1 MMRAVYQDRY
11 GSPDVLELREIDK
24 PSPNPDE
31 VLVRVAATSVHP
43 DVRHAVEGRPALLRL
58 MGSGLRKPKN
68 PVPGTDLAGE
78 VEAVGADVSTFESGD
93 RVFGGDLGSVSVANA
108 GTYAE
113 YATAPAD
120 LLAVVPEE
128 VTLVEAGSL
137 PNAGLIAYHS
147 VHHLGEVGPDHH
159 VLING
164 AGGGVG
170 SIAVQLAA
178 GAGAEVTGV
187 DSVDKLDFVE
197 SLGADHLLDYETT
210 DFTAGDQ
217 RYDRLFDIAGNFSYS
232 RCKRALTDDGQY
244 FFIGHEHFGASGG
257 RYFGTFPR
265 AIGLLLKSNW
275 DPHLAGM
282 NFSTSAEGEAMGFL
296 ADALASG
303 DLTPTVDRTFPLES
317 VPEAF
322 RYLKT
327 GKVRGRI
334 VITV

>member
-1 MMRAVYQDRY
+1 MRAVYQNRY
-11 GSPDVLELREIDK
+11 GNTDALELREIDK
-24 PSPNPDE
+24 PSPDPDE
-31 VLVRVAATSVHP
+31 VLVRVAAASVHP
-43 DVRHAVEGRPALLRL
+43 DVWHAVEGRPAVLRL
-58 MGSGLRKPKN
+58 MGGGLRKPKN

-78 VEAVGADVSTFESGD
+78 IEAVGADVSTFEPGD
-93 RVFGGDLGSVSVANA
+93 RVFGGDLGDVLLANG

-113 YATAPAD
+113 YAAAPAD
-120 LLAVVPEE
+120 LLAGVPEE
-128 VTLVEAGSL
+128 VTPVEAGSV
-137 PNAGLIAYHS
+137 PNAGLIAYHY
-147 VHHLGEVGPDHH
+147 VHHLGEVEPDHH
-159 VLING
+159 VLVNG

-187 DSVDKLDFVE
+187 DAGDKLDFVE
-197 SLGADHLLDYETT
+197 SLGADHLVDYETT
-210 DFTAGDQ
+210 DFTTGDQ

-232 RCKRALTDDGQY
+232 KCKRALTDDGQY
-244 FFIGHEHFGASGG
+244 FLIGHDHFGATGS
-257 RYFGTFPR
+257 RYLGYFPQ
-265 AIGLLLKSNW
+265 AIEVLLKSNW

-282 NFSTSAEGEAMGFL
+282 DFSTPAKGEAMGFL

-322 RYLKT
+322 RYLKA
-327 GKVRGRI
+327 GEVRGRI